1 VDAFENLDHYEL
13 LGVGRDA
20 TEDELKAAWR
30 TQIKQYHPDVHPD
43 KPYALRRTQLI
54 NEAYKVLSNPKNRS
68 APGGKE
74 TPKPKPN
81 RQKPPRSPPAP
92 ADLQADLYEQA
103 RTHLTARRYGQAA
116 ATLRELQQI
125 NPFYRDSATLLAQA
139 EAATTGVTGSV
150 SSPKKTDPTG
160 LSHQRSR
167 RFWFLG
173 GGLILILL
181 AGLLVVGIGM
191 AKQQPLLIGF
201 AKPTATP
208 TNSPTPKPSAIP
220 TFTPTSEPTSP
231 PKPTSSPLPKKT
243 PTSTSTPTP
252 TVTPIKPEQ
261 GELLYLS
268 DFSDPQGWQT
278 TKGRGWEAEPFA
290 GKYRIAVHGNLIPIW
305 YCRTAPGEPNFSLG
319 ADVQAEGGAAGLM
332 FRFVSPKDYLAFFV
346 DPLNGTYQL
355 QQWTGEQMKT
365 LAEGESPAIKQ
376 TKKATNRLVAH
387 LVGGDIRLFI
397 NEQLVKEVSPENI
410 NLTSSEYGIV
420 TIARKT
426 YEVEALFDIL
436 CNKRVELF

>member
-1 VDAFENLDHYEL
+1 MDAFENLDHYEL

-74 TPKPKPN
+74 TPNPKPSW
-81 RQKPPRSPPAP
+81 QKPQRSPPVAS
-92 ADLQADLYEQA
+92 DLQADLYEQA
-103 RTHLTARRYGQAA
+103 RTHLAARRYGQAA

-139 EAATTGVTGSV
+139 EAAAPGATGSV

-160 LSHQRSR
+160 LNHQRRR
-167 RFWFLG
+167 RFWFLLG
-173 GGLILILL
+173 SLVVLLL

-208 TNSPTPKPSAIP
+208 TSPPTPKASPIP
-220 TFTPTSEPTSP
+220 TFTPTIEPTST
-231 PKPTSSPLPKKT
+231 PKPTASPLPKKT
-243 PTSTSTPTP
+243 PTSTPVPTA
-252 TVTPIKPEQ
+252 TPIDPEQ
-261 GELLYLS
+261 GEQLYLS

-278 TKGRGWEAEPFA
+278 TKGRGWEAEPFE
-290 GKYRIAVHGNLIPIW
+290 GKYRITVHGNLIPIW
-305 YCRTAPGEPNFSLG
+305 YCRTAPKGPNFSLG
-319 ADVQAEGGAAGLM
+319 VDVQVEGGAAGLM
-332 FRFVSPKDYLAFFV
+332 FRFVDSKNYLAFFV

-376 TKKATNRLVAH
+376 TKEATNRLVAH
-387 LVGGDIRLFI
+387 LAGGDIRLFI

-410 NLTSSEYGIV
+410 NQTSNDYGIIA
-420 TIARKT
+420 IARKT
-426 YEVEALFDIL
+426 YEVKALFDNLEIRRL
-436 CNKRVELF
+436 VPK

>member
-1 VDAFENLDHYEL
+1 MDAFENLDHYEL

-74 TPKPKPN
+74 TPNPKPSW
-81 RQKPPRSPPAP
+81 QKPHRSPPAP
-92 ADLQADLYEQA
+92 TDLQADLYEQA

-139 EAATTGVTGSV
+139 EAAGAPGSV
-150 SSPKKTDPTG
+150 ASPKKPAPPG
-160 LSHQRSR
+160 PSHLKSR

-173 GGLILILL
+173 GGLIVILL

-208 TNSPTPKPSAIP
+208 TNSPTPQASATP
-220 TFTPTSEPTSP
+220 TFTPTTEPTSI
-231 PKPTSSPLPKKT
+231 PKPTASPLPKKT
-243 PTSTSTPTP
+243 PTSTPPP
-252 TVTPIKPEQ
+252 TVTPLKPEQ

-268 DFSDPQGWQT
+268 DFTDPQGWQT
-278 TKGRGWEAEPFA
+278 TQGRGWEAEPFE

-305 YCRTAPGEPNFSLG
+305 YCRTAPGGPNFSLG
-319 ADVQAEGGAAGLM
+319 ADVQVEGGAAGLM

-387 LVGGDIRLFI
+387 LAGGDLRLFI

-410 NLTSSEYGIV
+410 NQISNDYGIIA
-420 TIARKT
+420 IARKT
-426 YEVEALFDIL
+426 YEVEALFDNLEIRSL
-436 CNKRVELF
+436 VPK